1 MKILALLTDAFG
13 GYGGIA
19 LYNRDLLTALCA
31 YPHIEKIVAIPRVM
45 PFSSEVLPD
54 KLLYFTDGLNGKFKY
69 IRTVFDVLKNCSNF
83 NLLFCCHVN
92 LLPIAYLIRLYYK
105 IPIILLI
112 YGIEAWGQTR
122 NPLLMYLS
130 HRVDAFISISK
141 FTKYRFLNW
150 IGHGNLKGF
159 VLPNAIHTSTFGPA
173 PKNQTLVKRYGLDNS
188 VVLMTLGRLVSHERY
203 KGFDEIIQLL
213 PVIKNKIPGIKY
225 LLVGDGP
232 DRKRLQK
239 KVNELNLSDSVVF
252 TGFISENEKADHFR
266 LADAYVMPGRVEG
279 FGFVFLEALACGIP
293 TVGSKVDGSREALLG
308 GKLGIL
314 VDPSNPEE
322 IEKGIFEALVRPKG
336 IIPKELEYFEYKNF
350 ANRLHV
356 IIDEISN
363 IRRN

>member
-1 MKILALLTDAFG
+1 
-13 GYGGIA
+13 
-19 LYNRDLLTALCA
+19 
-31 YPHIEKIVAIPRVM
+31 
-45 PFSSEVLPD
+45 
-54 KLLYFTDGLNGKFKY
+54 
-69 IRTVFDVLKNCSNF
+69 
-83 NLLFCCHVN
+83 
-92 LLPIAYLIRLYYK
+92 
-105 IPIILLI
+105 
-112 YGIEAWGQTR
+112 
-122 NPLLMYLS
+122 
-130 HRVDAFISISK
+130 
-141 FTKYRFLNW
+141 
-150 IGHGNLKGF
+150 
-159 VLPNAIHTSTFGPA
+159 
-173 PKNQTLVKRYGLDNS
+173 
-188 VVLMTLGRLVSHERY
+188 MTLGRLDSRECY
-203 KGFDEIIQLL
+203 KGFDEIIQVL
-213 PVIKNKIPGIKY
+213 PVIKQKIPAIKY
-225 LLVGDGP
+225 LVAGDGS

-239 KVNELNLSDSVVF
+239 KANELKLSDSVVF

-266 LADAYVMPGRVEG
+266 LADAYVMPSRGEG